1 MPAPA
6 AALNAHHLF
15 ALLVADLEE
24 YVVDALH
31 GIFSV
36 ARDPFEVIE
45 LLGEAPGKFRV
56 ILAWEGEE
64 SIGTRPQ
71 SGIVKHRFKVVVSH
85 NRGLSILRGE
95 NRTVARGDDPPLME
109 LAQLVR
115 DHLRSALLPDGET
128 GIQLEYAG
136 CDPIRAE
143 TTQGLAAQLDAFE
156 LTFRLPAALTRFT
169 EDDRRELIPA

>member
-1 MPAPA
+1 MPDP
-6 AALNAHHLF
+6 ALNAKDLF
-15 ALLVADLEE
+15 ALLVADLRP
-24 YVVDALH
+24 YVTDTLM

-45 LLGEAPGKFRV
+45 LLGEAPGRFRV
-56 ILAWEGEE
+56 IFSWEGEE

-71 SGIVKHRFKVVVSH
+71 SGVVKHRFKVVVSH

-95 NRTVARGDDPPLME
+95 NRTVARGEDKPLME

-115 DHLRSALLPDGET
+115 DRLRSALLPDGAT
-128 GIQLEYAG
+128 GIQLEYGG
-136 CDPIRAE
+136 CEPIRAE

-156 LTFRLPAALTRFT
+156 LTFRLVAALTRFAA
-169 EDDRRELIPA
+169 EDRRTLTPA